1 LFLLLVLGSMMGL
14 FLDYVGGVLHAL
26 APHA

>member
-1 LFLLLVLGSMMGL
+1 MLSSMMGL
-14 FLDYVGGVLHAL
+14 FLDYAGGVMHEL

>member
-1 LFLLLVLGSMMGL
+1 MALGAMMGL
-14 FLDYVGGVLHAL
+14 FLDYAGGVLHQL